1 MAAERTRRIQVWE
14 ETKKRYQAFPIQES
28 IIYDTYDPTII
39 LGATKKYPNTQIEF
53 LEDDCVD
60 VALKHVEEGLHP
72 LILNMASDY
81 NPGGGVAKGSAAQEE
96 ELFRRSNYYKHLH
109 RTYYPQPPVP
119 LRTILS
125 KGVEFYRY
133 SGYDDFQLME
143 KPVKMDCVAAAA
155 LRDPNVTMDES
166 TYKNP
171 KDTELMEQKIRMLF
185 QVAIQNGNTSLVLS
199 AWGCGAFCNPV
210 PQVAKL
216 FRKIAD
222 EHRGFFR
229 KITFAI
235 LGKNFK
241 AFKNAYYGK

>member
-14 ETKKRYQAFPIQES
+14 ETKKLYQATPIQES
-28 IIYDTYDPTII
+28 IVYDVYDPSIL

-60 VALKHVEEGLHP
+60 VALNHVEEGHHP
-72 LILNMASDY
+72 LMLNMASDY
-81 NPGGGVAKGSAAQEE
+81 KPGGGVEKGAGAQEE

-109 RTYYPQPPVP
+109 RTYYPQSPIP

-133 SGYDDFQLME
+133 SGFDNFQLME
-143 KPVKMDCVAAAA
+143 KPVKIDCVAAAA
-155 LRDPNVTMDES
+155 LRSPNVTVDES
-166 TYKNP
+166 SYKNP
-171 KDTELMEQKIRMLF
+171 KDAERMEQKIRMIF
-185 QVAIQNGNTSLVLS
+185 QTAIQNGNTSLILS

-210 PQVAKL
+210 SHVAKI
-216 FRKIAD
+216 FRKVVE

-235 LGKNFK
+235 VGKNFK
-241 AFKNAYYGK
+241 TFKNAYYGK